1 MLRILGPYAHVCGGL
16 SRRQFLEVGGA
27 GLLGLSLPKLL
38 AAQQQSEQQ
47 QSEQQQSEQQRP
59 NRPSARPKA
68 RSVIFLYLFGGPSQ
82 LETFDLKPQA
92 PDAIRGPFRP
102 IASRT
107 PELLICEH
115 LPQMAQ
121 ISDRFC
127 VLRTLGHPYNDHST
141 AGHYIQTGHPWHVP
155 IGGGF
160 NATDKDWPAMG
171 SIVEYVDQRAGGPP
185 RPIPS
190 YVYLPN
196 RLGHLQTYSTKL
208 DRPGQYAGWLG
219 RGYDALATDIRKRDD
234 NDNPYYRT
242 CTDDELDFRI
252 KGLASDASLTLDR
265 LDRRRTLLDQFD
277 AARRMLDAAGPPA
290 IESASYQRFQE
301 RALALVNSETTRRA
315 LDLRSEP
322 AELRDRYGRHLFGQ
336 STLMAR
342 RMIEAGARFV
352 TVAWDAPDGYGWD
365 SHIHSDDVKKHLLPG
380 LDQAFSAL
388 VLDLEARGLL
398 DETLVVAVGEMGR
411 TPNATSAWG
420 RGHWSTLFPA
430 VLAGGGIRGG
440 MVYGR
445 SDKHAAH
452 PADHPLVPEDLAATL
467 LSALGIDPDTRV
479 ADAQGRPVPLV
490 DGGRVLALS

>member
-1 MLRILGPYAHVCGGL
+1 MLKILGPHSRVCGGL
-16 SRRQFLEVGGA
+16 SRRQFVEIGGA
-27 GLLGLSLPKLL
+27 GLLGLTLPKLL
-38 AAQQQSEQQ
+38 AAEENPPEPRSPQPRST
-47 QSEQQQSEQQRP
+47 RP
-59 NRPSARPKA
+59 RA

-82 LETFDLKPQA
+82 LETFDLKPAA

-107 PELLICEH
+107 PDLVISEH
-115 LPQMAQ
+115 LPRMAQ

-127 VLRTLGHPYNDHST
+127 VLRTLGHSYNDHST

-171 SIVEYVDQRAGGPP
+171 SIIEFIDQRAEGPP
-185 RPIPS
+185 RTIPS

-234 NDNPYYRT
+234 NDNPFYRP
-242 CTDDELDFRI
+242 CADDELDYRI
-252 KGLASDASLTLDR
+252 KGLASDAALTLDR
-265 LDRRRTLLDQFD
+265 LDRRRSLLEQFD
-277 AARRMLDAAGPPA
+277 LARRRLDDVATTLYP
-290 IESASYQRFQE
+290 ASYGRFQQ

-315 LDLRSEP
+315 LDLRGEP
-322 AELRDRYGRHLFGQ
+322 AELRDQYGRHLFGQ

-365 SHIHSDDVKKHLLPG
+365 SHVHSDDVKKHLLPG
-380 LDQAFSAL
+380 FDQAFAAL
-388 VLDLEARGLL
+388 VADLDGRGLL

-411 TPNATSAWG
+411 TPHATGAWG

-440 MVYGR
+440 IVYGR
-445 SDKHAAH
+445 SDKHAAY
-452 PADHPLVPEDLAATL
+452 PADHPLSPEDLAATL
-467 LSALGIDPDTRV
+467 FASLGIDPETRIADT
-479 ADAQGRPVPLV
+479 QGRPVPLV
-490 DGGRVLALS
+490 DGGRVLHEIFG